1 MTRSLTTLLRNLC
14 VLSLLFA
21 SATVAARPPVEV
33 TGLFKNQAYLRIQGT
48 DRLVRVGDTSPE
60 GVTLVKASATSA
72 TIRFRGETHVLSLTD
87 RVGGSFREPERVSVS
102 LPPDGLGQYRV
113 RGTIN
118 NQLVPFLV
126 DTGASVV
133 AMSAPQAQALGLS
146 YTRGQRGIVETA
158 QGRTEAYFI
167 SLREVNIGGV
177 KAYNVAATVIDGNY
191 PSEVL
196 LGTSYLNQVDM
207 TNRGGVMLL
216 QAR

>member
-1 MTRSLTTLLRNLC
+1 MNAIRFALL
-14 VLSLLFA
+14 LLVALA
-21 SATVAARPPVEV
+21 SIDASARPPVEV
-33 TGLFKNQAYLRIQGT
+33 TGLFKNQAYLRIQGI
-48 DRLVRVGDTSPE
+48 DRLVKVGETSPE
-60 GVTLVKASATSA
+60 GVTLVKASAASA
-72 TIRFRGETHVLSLTD
+72 TIRFRGETHVLSLSD
-87 RVGGSFREPERVSVS
+87 RVGGRFREPERVSVS

-133 AMSAPQAQALGLS
+133 AMSAPQAQALGLD

-196 LGTSYLNQVDM
+196 LGTSYLNQIDM
-207 TNRGGVMLL
+207 TNRGGVMVL

>member
-1 MTRSLTTLLRNLC
+1 MTFNRVL
-14 VLSLLFA
+14 LSLLSLFLA
-21 SATVAARPPVEV
+21 ATALARPPVEV
-33 TGLFKNQAYLRIQGT
+33 SGLFKNQAVLRIQGT
-48 DRLVRVGDTSPE
+48 DRLVKVGETSPE
-60 GVTLVKASATSA
+60 GVQLLKASATSA
-72 TIRFRGETHVLSLTD
+72 TIRFQGETYVLSLSD
-87 RVGGSFREPERVSVS
+87 RVAGSFKPAERVSVS

-133 AMSAPQAQALGLS
+133 AMSAPQAQALGLN

-167 SLREVNIGGV
+167 TLREVNIGGV

-191 PSEVL
+191 ASEVL
-196 LGTSYLNQVDM
+196 LGTSYLNQIDM
-207 TNRGGVMLL
+207 SNRGGVMVL